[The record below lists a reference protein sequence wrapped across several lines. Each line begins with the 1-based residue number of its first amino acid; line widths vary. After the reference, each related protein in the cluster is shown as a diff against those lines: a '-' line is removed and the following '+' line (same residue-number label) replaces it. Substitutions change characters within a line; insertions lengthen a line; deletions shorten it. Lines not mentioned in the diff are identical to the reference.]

1 MSDIRTILATD
12 CGSTTTKAIL
22 IEKQG
27 DEYRLVVRGEAPTTV
42 EAPFDDVTV
51 GVINAVREVEE
62 LTGRRIL
69 RDGGTSNIEHR
80 TSNVEPGTEN
90 AQTPSS
96 LEGGGQEEGEDT
108 ARGSH
113 PSPQPSPLRGEGVVG
128 IQIPS
133 TDSVGVDMYLS
144 TSSAGGGLQMTVAGV
159 VKTMS
164 AESAERAALGA
175 GAIIIDVIAVDDGR
189 KEYEKVQ
196 RIRELRP
203 DMILVSGGT
212 DGGTVTH
219 LVEIGEMLVSAD
231 PKPRLGIGAT
241 LPVIYAGNK
250 EAAEAVRQV
259 VGDKVDLK
267 VVDNLRP
274 DIDRENL
281 HPAREAIH
289 ELFLQHVM
297 QQAPGYSKLMTW
309 TSAGIMSTPN
319 AVGKIIQTIADKEDI
334 NVLAVDIG
342 GATTDVFSVF
352 GGDFTRT
359 VSANLG
365 MSYSIC
371 NVLAEAGIQNIR
383 RWVPF
388 EIDEWQL
395 RNQLRN
401 KMIRPTT
408 IPQTLRDLY
417 VEQAVARE
425 ALRLAFIHHKS
436 LARELKG
443 VQQTRTI
450 SDALSQE
457 TSGKTLV
464 NLMDLDMIVG
474 SGGVLSHAPRREQ
487 AALMM
492 LDAYQPEAVTMLA
505 VDSIFM
511 MPQLGILSEVMPE
524 AALQVFDRD
533 CLVKLGAAICP
544 VGTGKEGQTA
554 CTVAVQGSEFRV
566 QGSGPDGERRTVNAE
581 RAVYEIPFGSVK
593 VIPLGVG
600 EKAVVEITPARGF
613 DVGAGK
619 GKPVAKEVEGGVVGL
634 IVDARGRPLNLPSD
648 DDARIRKL
656 REWFTAFGL
665 DTAG

>member
-1 MSDIRTILATD
+1 MAEVKTILATD

-42 EAPFDDVTV
+42 EAPFDDVTI
-51 GVINAVREVEE
+51 GVLNATREVEE
-62 LTGRRIL
+62 LAGRTIL
-69 RDGGTSNIEHR
+69 TDSMHQDERGTRVVQAPDSGPEKSSMLNENKIILSSRDG
-80 TSNVEPGTEN
+80 
-90 AQTPSS
+90 
-96 LEGGGQEEGEDT
+96 
-108 ARGSH
+108 
-113 PSPQPSPLRGEGVVG
+113 
-128 IQIPS
+128 
-133 TDSVGVDMYLS
+133 VGVDMYLS
-144 TSSAGGGLQMTVAGV
+144 TSSAGGGLQMTVVGV

-175 GAIIIDVIAVDDGR
+175 GAIVIDVIAVDDGR
-189 KEYEKVQ
+189 KDYEKVQ

-219 LVEIGEMLVSAD
+219 LVEIAEMLVSAD
-231 PKPRLGIGAT
+231 PKPRLGAGIK

-250 EAAEAVRQV
+250 DAVEAVRQV
-259 VGDKVDLK
+259 IGDKVDLR

-274 DIDRENL
+274 TLERENL
-281 HPAREAIH
+281 QPAREAIH

-297 QQAPGYSKLMTW
+297 QQAPGYSKLMSW
-309 TSAGIMSTPN
+309 TSADIMSTPN
-319 AVGKIIQTIADKEDI
+319 AVGKIIQTIAELERI

-352 GGDFTRT
+352 GGVFTRT

-371 NVLAEAGIQNIR
+371 NVLAEAGIDNIR
-383 RWVPF
+383 RWIPF
-388 EIDEWQL
+388 PTEESYV

-408 IPQTLRDLY
+408 IPQTLNDLY
-417 VEQAVARE
+417 IEQAVCRE

-450 SDALSQE
+450 GEALTQ
-457 TSGKTLV
+457 TSTGKSLV
-464 NLMDLDMIVG
+464 NMMDLDMIVG

-492 LDAYQPEAVTMLA
+492 LDAYQPEGITMLA

-511 MPQLGILSEVMPE
+511 MPQLGVLSEVLPE
-524 AALQVFDRD
+524 AALQVFKRD
-533 CLVKLGAAICP
+533 CLIKLGTAICP
-544 VGTGKEGQTA
+544 VGHGKEGQFV
-554 CTVAVQGSEFRV
+554 CTISPEHAVDMESNKQIPGAIDVAYGSI
-566 QGSGPDGERRTVNAE
+566 A
-581 RAVYEIPFGSVK
+581 

-600 EKAVVEITPARGF
+600 EKMTVKITPARGF

-619 GKPVAKEVEGGVVGL
+619 GRSRVVEVEGGVVGV
-634 IVDARGRPLNLPSD
+634 IIDGRGRPLSLPTD
-648 DDARIRKL
+648 DDARITKL
-656 REWFTAFGL
+656 REWLKAFGL
-665 DTAG
+665 PLHEDIRV

>member
-1 MSDIRTILATD
+1 MSEVKSILATD

-51 GVINAVREVEE
+51 GVLNAVREVEE
-62 LTGRRIL
+62 LVGRSIL
-69 RDGGTSNIEHR
+69 PDGGMGRGGDGEKII
-80 TSNVEPGTEN
+80 V
-90 AQTPSS
+90 PSKD
-96 LEGGGQEEGEDT
+96 GK
-108 ARGSH
+108 
-113 PSPQPSPLRGEGVVG
+113 
-128 IQIPS
+128 
-133 TDSVGVDMYLS
+133 GVDMYLS

-159 VKTMS
+159 VKSMS

-175 GAIIIDVIAVDDGR
+175 GAIIIDIIAVDDGR
-189 KEYEKVQ
+189 KEFEKVQ

-231 PKPRLGIGAT
+231 PRPRLGIGVK

-259 VGDKVDLK
+259 IGDKVDLK

-274 DIDRENL
+274 ALDHENL
-281 HPAREAIH
+281 FPAREAIH

-319 AVGKIIQTIADKEDI
+319 AVGKIIQTIADQEKM

-352 GGDFTRT
+352 GGVFTRT

-371 NVLAEAGIQNIR
+371 NVLAEAGIANIR
-383 RWVPF
+383 RWIPF
-388 EIDEWQL
+388 DIDEWTL

-450 SDALSQE
+450 GDAISQE
-457 TSGKTLV
+457 GTGKTLV
-464 NLMDLDMIVG
+464 HLIDLDMIVG
-474 SGGVLSHAPRREQ
+474 SGGVLSHAPKREQ

-492 LDAYQPEAVTMLA
+492 LDAYQPEGVTMLA

-524 AALQVFDRD
+524 AALQVFNRD
-533 CLVKLGAAICP
+533 CLIKLGTAICP
-544 VGTGKEGQTA
+544 VGVCKEGQVA
-554 CTVAVQGSEFRV
+554 CSITFK
-566 QGSGPDGERRTVNAE
+566 GETHEMV
-581 RAVYEIPFGSVK
+581 FGSIK
-593 VIPLGVG
+593 VLPLGVG
-600 EKAVVEITPARGF
+600 EKAQVEINPTRGF
-613 DVGAGK
+613 DAGAGK
-619 GKPVAKEVEGGVVGL
+619 GRPHSVEVEGGVAGL
-634 IVDARGRPLNLPSD
+634 IIDARGRPLNLPAED
-648 DDARIRKL
+648 EKRIGRLK
-656 REWFTAFGL
+656 EWLEAFGL
-665 DTAG
+665 PEG

>member
-1 MSDIRTILATD
+1 MSEVKRILATD

-42 EAPFDDVTV
+42 ETPFDDVTV

-62 LTGRRIL
+62 LSGRRIL
-69 RDGGTSNIEHR
+69 AGGE
-80 TSNVEPGTEN
+80 
-90 AQTPSS
+90 SS
-96 LEGGGQEEGEDT
+96 
-108 ARGSH
+108 
-113 PSPQPSPLRGEGVVG
+113 PSPQPSPSGGEGVGMASAPSPQPSPSRGEGAGMASAPLPQPSPSRGEGVE
-128 IQIPS
+128 S
-133 TDSVGVDMYLS
+133 TSTSTIVMPARDGEGVDMYLS

-175 GAIIIDVIAVDDGR
+175 GAIIIDVIAIDDGR

-203 DMILVSGGT
+203 DMILMSGGT

-219 LVEIGEMLVSAD
+219 LVEIAEMLVSAD
-231 PKPRLGIGAT
+231 PRPRLGIGMK

-250 EAAEAVRQV
+250 EAFEAVRQV
-259 VGDKVDLK
+259 IGDKVDLK
-267 VVDNLRP
+267 PVDNLRP
-274 DIDRENL
+274 TIDRENL
-281 HPAREAIH
+281 QPAREAIH

-297 QQAPGYSKLMTW
+297 QQAPGYSKLSTW

-319 AVGKIIQTIADKEDI
+319 AVGKIIQTIAEQEGM

-352 GGDFTRT
+352 GGAFTRT

-365 MSYSIC
+365 LSYSIC
-371 NVLAEAGIQNIR
+371 NVLAEAKIENIR
-383 RWVPF
+383 RWIPF
-388 EIDEWQL
+388 QADESYL
-395 RNQLRN
+395 RNELRN

-417 VEQAVARE
+417 IEQAVARE
-425 ALRLAFIHHKS
+425 ALRLAFVHHKS

-450 SDALSQE
+450 ADAISQAG
-457 TSGKTLV
+457 TGKTLV
-464 NLMDLDMIVG
+464 SMMDLDMIVG
-474 SGGVLSHAPRREQ
+474 SGGVLSHAPKREQ

-492 LDAYQPEAVTMLA
+492 LDAYQPEGITMLA

-511 MPQLGILSEVMPE
+511 MPQLGILSTVMPE
-524 AALQVFDRD
+524 AATQVFKRD
-533 CLVKLGAAICP
+533 CLIKLGTAIAP
-544 VGTGKEGQTA
+544 VGTGKEGQI
-554 CTVAVQGSEFRV
+554 AVSVSIEGRTSN
-566 QGSGPDGERRTVNAE
+566 GERKT
-581 RAVYEIPFGSVK
+581 YEIPFGSIQ

-600 EKAVVEITPARGF
+600 EKMSVEITPARGF

-619 GKPVAKEVEGGVVGL
+619 GKPRTVEVEGGVVGL
-634 IVDARGRPLNLPSD
+634 IIDARGRPLNLPAED
-648 DDARIRKL
+648 EKRIAKL
-656 REWFTAFGL
+656 REWFAAFGL
-665 DTAG
+665 EMA

>member
-1 MSDIRTILATD
+1 MSEVKSILATD

-51 GVINAVREVEE
+51 GVLNAVREVEE
-62 LTGRRIL
+62 LAGRRIL
-69 RDGGTSNIEHR
+69 LDGATVSG
-80 TSNVEPGTEN
+80 PP
-90 AQTPSS
+90 TPNT
-96 LEGGGQEEGEDT
+96 Q
-108 ARGSH
+108 H
-113 PSPQPSPLRGEGVVG
+113 PTPG
-128 IQIPS
+128 IQVPGK
-133 TDSVGVDMYLS
+133 DSAGVDMYLS

-189 KEYEKVQ
+189 KEFEKVQ

-231 PKPRLGIGAT
+231 PRPRLGIGVK

-259 VGDKVDLK
+259 IGDKVDLK

-274 DIDRENL
+274 ALDHENL
-281 HPAREAIH
+281 FPAREAIH

-309 TSAGIMSTPN
+309 TSSGIMSTPN
-319 AVGKIIQTIADKEDI
+319 AVGKIIQTIADQEQM

-352 GGDFTRT
+352 GGAFTRT

-371 NVLAEAGIQNIR
+371 NVLAEAGIANIR
-383 RWVPF
+383 RWIPF
-388 EIDEWQL
+388 DIDEWTL

-401 KMIRPTT
+401 KMVRPTT

-443 VQQTRTI
+443 VQQTRLI
-450 SDALSQE
+450 GDAISQE
-457 TSGKTLV
+457 GTGKTLV
-464 NLMDLDMIVG
+464 HMMDLDMIVG
-474 SGGVLSHAPRREQ
+474 SGGVLSHAPKREQ

-492 LDAYQPEAVTMLA
+492 LDAYQPEGVTMLA

-524 AALQVFDRD
+524 AALQVFNRD
-533 CLVKLGAAICP
+533 CLIKLGTAICL
-544 VGTGKEGQTA
+544 VGVCKEGQVA
-554 CTVAVQGSEFRV
+554 CSITFK
-566 QGSGPDGERRTVNAE
+566 GETHEMV
-581 RAVYEIPFGSVK
+581 FGSIK
-593 VIPLGVG
+593 VLPLGVG
-600 EKAVVEITPARGF
+600 EKAQVEINPTRGF
-613 DVGAGK
+613 DAGAGK
-619 GKPVAKEVEGGVVGL
+619 GRPHSVEVEGGVVGL
-634 IVDARGRPLNLPSD
+634 IIDARGRPLNLPAEDS
-648 DDARIRKL
+648 ARVGKL
-656 REWFTAFGL
+656 KQWLEAFGL
-665 DTAG
+665 PEG

>member
-1 MSDIRTILATD
+1 MAEINTILATD

-27 DEYRLVVRGEAPTTV
+27 DEYRLIVRGEAPTTV

-51 GVINAVREVEE
+51 GVLNAAREVEE
-62 LTGRRIL
+62 LSGRKIIEG
-69 RDGGTSNIEHR
+69 DGIK
-80 TSNVEPGTEN
+80 V
-90 AQTPSS
+90 PSA
-96 LEGGGQEEGEDT
+96 GND
-108 ARGSH
+108 
-113 PSPQPSPLRGEGVVG
+113 
-128 IQIPS
+128 
-133 TDSVGVDMYLS
+133 GVDMYLS

-159 VKTMS
+159 VKSMS

-175 GAIIIDVIAVDDGR
+175 GAIIIDIIAVDDGR
-189 KEYEKVQ
+189 KDYEKVH

-219 LVEIGEMLVSAD
+219 LVEIAEMLVSAD
-231 PKPRLGIGAT
+231 PKPRLGVGVR

-250 EAAEAVRQV
+250 EAVEAVRDV
-259 VGDKVDLK
+259 IGDKVDLR
-267 VVDNLRP
+267 VVENLRP
-274 DIDRENL
+274 TLDRENL

-309 TSAGIMSTPN
+309 TSTGIMSTPN
-319 AVGKIIQTIADKEDI
+319 AVGKIIQTIAEQAEI

-352 GGDFTRT
+352 DNNFTRT

-371 NVLAEAGIQNIR
+371 NVLAEAGIDNIR
-383 RWVPF
+383 RWLPF
-388 EIDEWQL
+388 PSDEGYV

-408 IPQTLRDLY
+408 IPQTLSDLY
-417 VEQAVARE
+417 IEQAVSRE
-425 ALRLAFIHHKS
+425 ALRLAFLHHKS

-450 SDALSQE
+450 GEALSQE
-457 TSGKTLV
+457 GTGKSLV
-464 NLMDLDMIVG
+464 RMIDLDMIVG
-474 SGGVLSHAPRREQ
+474 SGGVLSHAPKREQ

-492 LDAYQPEAVTMLA
+492 LDAYQPEGHTMLA

-511 MPQLGILSEVMPE
+511 MPQLGILSTVMPE
-524 AALQVFDRD
+524 AASQVFERD
-533 CLVKLGAAICP
+533 CLIKLGSTIVP
-544 VGTGKEGQTA
+544 MGVGKEGQTA
-554 CTVAVQGSEFRV
+554 CTVTI
-566 QGSGPDGERRTVNAE
+566 DGEVIE
-581 RAVYEIPFGSVK
+581 VPFGSIKLLPVGPGEK
-593 VIPLGVG
+593 KTVEVIPGKGL
-600 EKAVVEITPARGF
+600 

-619 GKPVAKEVEGGVVGL
+619 NKPHTMEVEGGVVG
-634 IVDARGRPLNLPSD
+634 IVIDGRGRPLQIPADEAL
-648 DDARIRKL
+648 RVRKQG
-656 REWFTAFGL
+656 EWLQAFGL
-665 DTAG
+665 PIPE

>member
-1 MSDIRTILATD
+1 MSEIKTILATD

-69 RDGGTSNIEHR
+69 TDGGTSNIEHR
-80 TSNVEPGTEN
+80 TSNVE
-90 AQTPSS
+90 
-96 LEGGGQEEGEDT
+96 
-108 ARGSH
+108 
-113 PSPQPSPLRGEGVVG
+113 QPD
-128 IQIPS
+128 QAPS
-133 TDSVGVDMYLS
+133 TQHEAPSTTIQVPPKDDVGVDMYLS

-231 PKPRLGIGAT
+231 PKPRLGIGLR

-474 SGGVLSHAPRREQ
+474 SGGVLSHAPKREQ

-492 LDAYQPEAVTMLA
+492 LDAYQPEGVTMLA

-533 CLVKLGAAICP
+533 CLVKLGTAICP
-544 VGTGKEGQTA
+544 VGTGKEGHTA
-554 CTVAVQGSEFRV
+554 CTVNVQGPTSNV
-566 QGSGPDGERRTVNAE
+566 QRPTSNETDQAPSTKHQAPSTEHQAPSTKHQAPSTIQ
-581 RAVYEIPFGSVK
+581 IPFGSLK

-600 EKAVVEITPARGF
+600 EKATVEITPARGF

-619 GKPVAKEVEGGVVGL
+619 GRPVTKEVEGGVVGL
-634 IVDARGRPLNLPSD
+634 IVDARGRPLNLPAD
-648 DDARIRKL
+648 DETRVRKL
-656 REWFTAFGL
+656 REWFSALGL

>member
-1 MSDIRTILATD
+1 
-12 CGSTTTKAIL
+12 TTKAIL

-69 RDGGTSNIEHR
+69 TDGGTSNIERR

-90 AQTPSS
+90 A
-96 LEGGGQEEGEDT
+96 E
-108 ARGSH
+108 RGT
-113 PSPQPSPLRGEGVVG
+113 G

-231 PKPRLGIGAT
+231 PKPRLGIGLR

-319 AVGKIIQTIADKEDI
+319 AVGKIIQIIADKENI

-352 GGDFTRT
+352 DTNFTRT

-371 NVLAEAGIQNIR
+371 NVLAEAGIRNIR

-417 VEQAVARE
+417 VEQAVSRE

-450 SDALSQE
+450 GDTFSQE
-457 TSGKTLV
+457 ATGKTLV

-474 SGGVLSHAPRREQ
+474 SGGVLSHAPKREQ
-487 AALMM
+487 TALMV
-492 LDAYQPEAVTMLA
+492 LAAYQPEGVTMLA

-554 CTVAVQGSEFRV
+554 CTVNVQRPTSNV
-566 QGSGPDGERRTVNAE
+566 QRPTSNGTDEAPSTIP
-581 RAVYEIPFGSVK
+581 IPFGSVK

-600 EKAVVEITPARGF
+600 EKATVEITPGRGF

-619 GKPVAKEVEGGVVGL
+619 GRPRTAEVEGGVVGL
-634 IVDARGRPLNLPSD
+634 IVDVRGRPLNLPSD
-648 DDARIRKL
+648 DETRIRKL

-665 DTAG
+665 DQAE